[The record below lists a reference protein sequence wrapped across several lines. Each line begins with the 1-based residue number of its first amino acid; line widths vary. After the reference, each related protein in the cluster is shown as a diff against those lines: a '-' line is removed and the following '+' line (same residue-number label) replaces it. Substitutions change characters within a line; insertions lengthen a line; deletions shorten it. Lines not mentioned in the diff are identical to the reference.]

1 MSENLSPKKVIRE
14 PNALY
19 ALLTDVSALEE
30 EPIFVNIGKTR
41 AVLLSEARYLELT
54 GRRMTDRQ
62 TAEMLEPLKPEIEA
76 FEQLLPELLKEH
88 EGKWVAIHG
97 GQIVAMSQNKQE
109 ILDLIVVQ
117 RYEPVFF
124 HRVQAG
130 PRIGEITRIE
140 GVRDVRV

>member
-1 MSENLSPKKVIRE
+1 MARKVIRE

-19 ALLTDVSALEE
+19 EALTDVSLLKE
-30 EPIFVNIGKTR
+30 EPIFVNIGNTR
-41 AVLLSEARYLELT
+41 AVLMSEARYLELT
-54 GRRMTDRQ
+54 RQ
-62 TAEMLEPLKPEIEA
+62 QSEDERIEEILKPLEPEIEA
-76 FEQLLPELLKEH
+76 FNRLLPELLTEH

-97 GQIVAMSQNKQE
+97 GQVVAMSQSKQE
-109 ILDLIVVQ
+109 ILDLIVRE

-140 GVRDVRV
+140 GVRDVKV